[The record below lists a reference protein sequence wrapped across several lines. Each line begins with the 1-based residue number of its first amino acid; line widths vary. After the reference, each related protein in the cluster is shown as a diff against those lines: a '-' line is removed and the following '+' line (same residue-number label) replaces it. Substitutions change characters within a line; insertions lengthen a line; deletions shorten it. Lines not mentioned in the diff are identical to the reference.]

1 MLRIFCKQRLCST
14 NWIERRLM
22 GQVTPGSDFADFPD
36 CFGALVRQ

>member
-1 MLRIFCKQRLCST
+1 MLRIFCKQMLYST

-22 GQVTPGSDFADFPD
+22 GQVTSGLDFADFPY